1 MKYKA
6 LSGVLSLSI
15 FLGTSFNVLAHEG
28 RLESNGGQDCSQESI
43 EQDLCEGYDD
53 HTFSDV
59 PEGYWAKKEIEY
71 LVQEGIITGYDDG
84 TFKPEKL
91 VTRLQAATMLV
102 RALGLDMNHRPDPG
116 FTDIQKG
123 DYGYE
128 YVAAVVDEGIFS
140 KGNTFNPDQPLT
152 RGQMAKILVKAFGL
166 QGDYQ
171 GEIIDVPEE
180 FESYVRVLAANG
192 ITKLYHYNTYKP
204 NEVVKRAHFA
214 VFFARVKDP
223 QFREKP
229 LMIEAIHTIP
239 EIKQKW
245 KEYEPTFQGDPYVVK
260 PNVTPPYS
268 IGKLNNQIIDDG
280 IKMVNFVRYLAG
292 LPDDIISDDSL
303 NELSQYG
310 AVVTAANGYLSHR
323 PSKPKSMSDAFF
335 ELGYKSTSS
344 SNLHMISEG
353 GPTYF
358 SMIKGIELGSYLS
371 YSVYSYMSDSDSSN
385 IDRVGH
391 RRWIL
396 SPDMQKVGFG
406 LANDQKWFYSPM
418 YVFDLSRL
426 ESVDWEYTS
435 WPSKG
440 YFPYQFFD
448 PLDAWSIHLNPDLY
462 SEPIIDHIKVTLI
475 RLNDNKQWTF
485 TKLNNTV
492 TSSDDY
498 LNVNDVLY
506 GHSYAIIFRPSGVD
520 SYENS
525 TYKVIISGVQ
535 KKDGENVTIEF
546 ITQFFNL

>member
-6 LSGVLSLSI
+6 LSGLLSLSI
-15 FLGTSFNVLAHEG
+15 FLGTSLNVLAHEG
-28 RLESNGGQDCSQESI
+28 RLDSKGGHNCSQESI
-43 EQDLCEGYDD
+43 VQGLCEGY
-53 HTFSDV
+53 HYHEFSDV

-91 VTRLQAATMLV
+91 VTRLQAAMMLV
-102 RALGLDMNHRPDPG
+102 RALGLDTNNRPDPG
-116 FTDIQKG
+116 FKDIQKG

-140 KGNTFNPDQPLT
+140 KANTFNPDQPLT
-152 RGQMAKILVKAFGL
+152 RGQMAKILVKAFEL
-166 QGDYQ
+166 KGDYQ
-171 GEIIDVPEE
+171 GEIIDVPKE

-192 ITKLYHYNTYKP
+192 ITKLYNYNTYKP

-223 QFREKP
+223 QLREKP
-229 LMIEAIHTIP
+229 LIIEAIHTIS

-245 KEYEPTFQGDPYVVK
+245 KEYKPAFHGDPYVVK

-268 IGKLNNQIIDDG
+268 NGKLNNKIIDDG
-280 IKMVNFVRYLAG
+280 VKMVNFVRYLAG
-292 LPDDIISDDSL
+292 LPDDITSDNSL

-310 AVVTAANGYLSHR
+310 AVVLAANEYLDHE
-323 PSKPKSMSDAFF
+323 PPKPKSMSDDFF
-335 ELGYKSTSS
+335 NLGYKSTSS
-344 SNLHMISEG
+344 SNLAMMSDDG
-353 GPTYF
+353 SNF
-358 SMIKGIELGSYLS
+358 SYLA
-371 YSVYSYMSDSDSSN
+371 YSVGLYMSDSDSSN
-385 IDRVGH
+385 IDSVGH
-391 RRWIL
+391 RRWVL
-396 SPDMQKVGFG
+396 NPYMQKTGFG
-406 LANDQKWFYSPM
+406 LASDGVYCYSPM
-418 YVFDLSRL
+418 YVFDSSRL
-426 ESVDWEYTS
+426 ESVNWEYNS

-448 PLDAWSIHLNPDLY
+448 PLDAWSIQLNPDLY
-462 SEPIIDHIKVTLI
+462 SEPTIDHIKVTLI

-498 LNVNDVLY
+498 FNVNSDLY
-506 GHSYAIIFRPSGVD
+506 GYSYAIIFRPSGVN

-535 KKDGENVTIEF
+535 KKNGENVKIEF
-546 ITQFFNL
+546 ITQFFDLLK